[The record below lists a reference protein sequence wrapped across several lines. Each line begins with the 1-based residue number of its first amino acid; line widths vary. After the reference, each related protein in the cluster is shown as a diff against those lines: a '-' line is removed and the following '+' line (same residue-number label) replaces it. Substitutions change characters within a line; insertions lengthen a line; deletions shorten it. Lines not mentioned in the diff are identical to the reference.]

1 MKVEIIPCHFDNFS
15 YLLVCEET
23 GKAAIIDPAEYYPV
37 AKVIRNLGVELTAIY
52 CTHHHADHIGGLDE
66 FCEEYPDI
74 EVAAYGSEQKRIPKM
89 TRGLEGGEIVRFG
102 KVEGEVLHTPG
113 HTAGCI
119 CFRFGQHLFTGDTLF
134 GAGCG
139 RLFEGTPE
147 QMYNSLSLLV
157 DKHTDDVKVY
167 FGHEYTVSN
176 LKFAQFVE
184 PDNHEVTTRLHEAM
198 AYLGSGGMTTPSSI
212 GLERQTNPFLRSRVE
227 SVCKRIAKKL
237 LIEDGNPVTVFAAIR
252 RLKDSY

>member
-1 MKVEIIPCHFDNFS
+1 MKVDIIPCHFDNFS
-15 YLLVCEET
+15 YLLVCEES
-23 GKAAIIDPAEYYPV
+23 GKAAIVDPAEYYPV
-37 AKVIRNLGVELTAIY
+37 AKVIRNLGVKLTTIY

-66 FCEEYPDI
+66 FCEEYPDL
-74 EVAAYGSEQKRIPKM
+74 EVAAYGLETTRIEKM
-89 TRGLEGGEIVRFG
+89 TRSLEGGDEICFG
-102 KVEGEVLHTPG
+102 NIQGEVIYTPG
-113 HTAGCI
+113 HTSGCI

-147 QMYNSLSLLV
+147 QMYDSLQLIV
-157 DKHTDDVKVY
+157 DSCTDDVKVY

-184 PDNHEVTTRLHEAM
+184 PENHEVTARLHEAM
-198 AYLGSGGMTTPSSI
+198 SHLGKGGWTTPSSI

-227 SVCKRIAKKL
+227 SVYTRIAKKL
-237 LIEDGNPVTVFAAIR
+237 LIEDKDPVKVFAAIR
-252 RLKDSY
+252 RLKDSF